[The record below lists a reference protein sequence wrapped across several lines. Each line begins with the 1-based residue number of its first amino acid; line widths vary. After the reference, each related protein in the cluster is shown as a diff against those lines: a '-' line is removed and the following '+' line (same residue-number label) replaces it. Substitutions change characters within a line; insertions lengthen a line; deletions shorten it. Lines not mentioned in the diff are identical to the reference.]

1 MRIIKLLFCIDS
13 SVVEAL
19 KRWQKRQV
27 FLVSLLFEKVREK
40 GGAYS
45 RGEIEIV
52 LVMNHFLYSHDRNG
66 IHR

>member
-1 MRIIKLLFCIDS
+1 MAK
-13 SVVEAL
+13 ETG
-19 KRWQKRQV
+19 

-52 LVMNHFLYSHDRNG
+52 LVIDHFLYSHDRNV